1 MPAPQ
6 PFVHTVHF
14 WLRPDL
20 SATDRAAFLAALRT
34 LADSPNV
41 ATCRIGKPANI
52 ARDVV
57 DNSWDYQLLLTF
69 ADRAAHDRYQS
80 PADPA
85 HAAFIERC
93 RRFWQRVLVYD
104 SLPA

>member
-1 MPAPQ
+1 MPDPQ
-6 PFVHTVHF
+6 SFVHTVHF
-14 WLRPDL
+14 WLHPGL
-20 SATDRAAFLAALRT
+20 PPTDRATFLTALRT

-41 ATCRIGKPANI
+41 ATCRIGTPADT

-85 HAAFIERC
+85 HAAFIARC
-93 RRFWQRVLVYD
+93 HPFWERVLVYD

>member
-1 MPAPQ
+1 MPAPS
-6 PFVHTVHF
+6 PFVHSVHF

-20 SATDRAAFLAALRT
+20 SAADRASFLAALRA

-41 ATCRIGKPANI
+41 ATCRIGIPAGT
-52 ARDVV
+52 AREVV
-57 DNSWDYQLLLTF
+57 DGSWDYQLLLTF

-80 PADPA
+80 PADA
-85 HAAFIERC
+85 THAAFIARC
-93 RRFWQRVLVYD
+93 HPFWQRVQVYD